1 MHFRN
6 HADLPHFSGQDSDPI
21 IKIYLREI
29 MQTPLLSPQEEIELA
44 ARIKKGDR
52 EARALMIKAN
62 LRLVVKIAHDY
73 AHFGLPLKPFH
84 EFGEV
89 FAPGLIPLAVPGE
102 RRRVD
107 TKLPRN
113 E

>member
-1 MHFRN
+1 MPAQLFQQHLN
-6 HADLPHFSGQDSDPI
+6 QQIGPSDV
-21 IKIYLREI
+21 L
-29 MQTPLLSPQEEIELA
+29 
-44 ARIKKGDR
+44 GDWGEPR
-52 EARALMIKAN
+52 QVVTEARSVEAP
-62 LRLVVKIAHDY
+62 VTE
-73 AHFGLPLKPFH
+73 PFH

-89 FAPGLIPLAVPGE
+89 FAPGLIPLAVLGE